1 MTRPCAR
8 LVRGREPP
16 SSNTSTMKRKRRD
29 MWKSFALAAALL
41 IAGCGQPAEE
51 QAEPAAAAP
60 PPSPITSAP
69 APSAAPPI
77 AVTTNDGQ
85 RVMDVAT
92 SGSDVTVTYD
102 GGVLHGR
109 RKGEKRKYESVEVK
123 YGEAGSFKVR
133 TLEGKLLWKVKVT
146 PDKIKVSDN
155 EENANPFELKI
166 KEQKIKVYAPGEK
179 LLGEVRVRGDHVQ
192 VGGKFRAAGTNAAA
206 FYGVALLDGVP
217 ARERAVIFAELA
229 AGH

>member
-1 MTRPCAR
+1 
-8 LVRGREPP
+8 
-16 SSNTSTMKRKRRD
+16 
-29 MWKSFALAAALL
+29 MWKSFALALL
-41 IAGCGQPAEE
+41 LVACGQPAEE
-51 QAEPAAAAP
+51 NVEQTLPSA
-60 PPSPITSAP
+60 PSPQTQTEAQTGVSALR
-69 APSAAPPI
+69 API

-85 RVMDVAT
+85 RVLEVAT

-123 YGEAGSFKVR
+123 YGDEGGFKVR
-133 TLEGKLLWKVKVT
+133 TLDGELLWKVKIT
-146 PDKIKVSDN
+146 PEKIKVSDN

-166 KEQKIKVYAPGEK
+166 KEAKVKVYAPGEK
-179 LLGEVRVRGDHVQ
+179 LLGEVRVRGDHVE
-192 VGGKFRAAGTNAAA
+192 VGDKFRAAGTNAAA

>member
-1 MTRPCAR
+1 
-8 LVRGREPP
+8 
-16 SSNTSTMKRKRRD
+16 
-29 MWKSFALAAALL
+29 MWKSFALVLL
-41 IAGCGQPAEE
+41 IAACGQPAEE
-51 QAEPAAAAP
+51 PGAPAAAAP
-60 PPSPITSAP
+60 PPSPSTAAP
-69 APSAAPPI
+69 APSSTASPI

-85 RVMDVAT
+85 RVIEVAS
-92 SGSDVTVTYD
+92 SGSDVTITYD

-146 PDKIKVSDN
+146 PEKIKVSDN

-166 KEQKIKVYAPGEK
+166 KEQKVKVYAPGDR
-179 LLGEVRVRGDHVQ
+179 LLGEVRVRGDHVE
-192 VGGKFRAAGTNAAA
+192 VGDKLRAAGTSAAA
-206 FYGVALLDGVP
+206 FYGVALLDAVP

>member
-1 MTRPCAR
+1 
-8 LVRGREPP
+8 
-16 SSNTSTMKRKRRD
+16 
-29 MWKSFALAAALL
+29 MWKSFALVLL
-41 IAGCGQPAEE
+41 IAACGQPAEDVE
-51 QAEPAAAAP
+51 QTPPAAQTP
-60 PPSPITSAP
+60 QTQTGVSALQ
-69 APSAAPPI
+69 API

-85 RVMDVAT
+85 RVIEVT
-92 SGSDVTVTYD
+92 SSGSDLTITYD

-123 YGEAGSFKVR
+123 YGETDGFKVR
-133 TLEGKLLWKVKVT
+133 TLDGKLLWKVKVT

-166 KEQKIKVYAPGEK
+166 KEKKVKVYAPGDR
-179 LLGEVRVRGDHVQ
+179 LLGEVRVRGDHVE
-192 VGGKFRAAGTNAAA
+192 VGDKLRAAGTDAAA
-206 FYGVALLDGVP
+206 FYGVALLDAVP

>member
-1 MTRPCAR
+1 
-8 LVRGREPP
+8 
-16 SSNTSTMKRKRRD
+16 
-29 MWKSFALAAALL
+29 MWKSFVLVLL
-41 IAGCGQPAEE
+41 IVACGQPAEE
-51 QAEPAAAAP
+51 RAE
-60 PPSPITSAP
+60 SPKVVVPTPI
-69 APSAAPPI
+69 PSAQTQTGASPTQPSI
-77 AVTTNDGQ
+77 AVTTIDGNP
-85 RVMDVAT
+85 VMAVAS
-92 SGSDVTVTYD
+92 SGTDVTVTYD

-146 PDKIKVSDN
+146 PEKIKVSDN

-166 KEQKIKVYAPGEK
+166 KENKVKVYAPGEK
-179 LLGEVRVRGDHVQ
+179 LLGEVRVRGDHVE
-192 VGGKFRAAGTNAAA
+192 VGDRFRAAGTNAAA

-217 ARERAVIFAELA
+217 SRERAVIFAELA

>member
-1 MTRPCAR
+1 
-8 LVRGREPP
+8 
-16 SSNTSTMKRKRRD
+16 
-29 MWKSFALAAALL
+29 MWKFFALALL
-41 IAGCGQPAEE
+41 LVACGQPAENVE
-51 QAEPAAAAP
+51 QTFVSA
-60 PPSPITSAP
+60 PSPHEQTGMSALR
-69 APSAAPPI
+69 

-85 RVMDVAT
+85 RVIDVAT
-92 SGSDVTVTYD
+92 NGSDVTVTYD

-123 YGEAGSFKVR
+123 YGDDGGFKVR

-146 PDKIKVSDN
+146 PEKIKVSDN

-179 LLGEVRVRGDHVQ
+179 LLGEVRVRGDHVE
-192 VGGKFRAAGTNAAA
+192 VGDKFRAAGTNAAA
-206 FYGVALLDGVP
+206 FYGVVLLDGVP
-217 ARERAVIFAELA
+217 PRERAVIFAELA